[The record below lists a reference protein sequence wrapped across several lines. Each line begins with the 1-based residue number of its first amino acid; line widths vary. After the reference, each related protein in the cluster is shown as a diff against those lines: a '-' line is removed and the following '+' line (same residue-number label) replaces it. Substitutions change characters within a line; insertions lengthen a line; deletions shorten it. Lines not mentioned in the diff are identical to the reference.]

1 MIFSINLDIELTDE
15 ELKWLKDKFLPNRR
29 TYNVILGEMKESS
42 YKENPIVKN
51 LSEKNM
57 KNELD
62 LDNPIFVV
70 YLNVD
75 GMNPTRAQDLIENYK
90 KFLKYDNCTFWIVA
104 VTDQKTKFDM
114 IWKGQKYDTQSFD
127 NVQTITQLNKRMSK
141 LMELISEGTTDDVLK
156 QKLRDFTLDQILENE

>member
-1 MIFSINLDIELTDE
+1 
-15 ELKWLKDKFLPNRR
+15 
-29 TYNVILGEMKESS
+29 
-42 YKENPIVKN
+42 
-51 LSEKNM
+51 M

-75 GMNPTRAQDLIENYK
+75 NINSTHAQDLIENYK

-104 VTDQKTKFDM
+104 VTDQKTKFEM

-156 QKLRDFTLDQILENE
+156 QKLRDFTLDQILENK

>member
-1 MIFSINLDIELTDE
+1 
-15 ELKWLKDKFLPNRR
+15 
-29 TYNVILGEMKESS
+29 
-42 YKENPIVKN
+42 
-51 LSEKNM
+51 M

-75 GMNPTRAQDLIENYK
+75 GMNHTRAQDLIENYK

-104 VTDQKTKFDM
+104 VTDQKTKFEM

>member
-1 MIFSINLDIELTDE
+1 
-15 ELKWLKDKFLPNRR
+15 
-29 TYNVILGEMKESS
+29 
-42 YKENPIVKN
+42 
-51 LSEKNM
+51 M

-75 GMNPTRAQDLIENYK
+75 GMNPTHAQDLIENYK

-104 VTDQKTKFDM
+104 VTDQKTKFEM

-156 QKLRDFTLDQILENE
+156 QKIRDFALEQILENE

>member
-1 MIFSINLDIELTDE
+1 
-15 ELKWLKDKFLPNRR
+15 
-29 TYNVILGEMKESS
+29 
-42 YKENPIVKN
+42 
-51 LSEKNM
+51 M

-104 VTDQKTKFDM
+104 VTDQKTKFEM

-141 LMELISEGTTDDVLK
+141 LMELISEGTTDDVLN

>member
-1 MIFSINLDIELTDE
+1 
-15 ELKWLKDKFLPNRR
+15 
-29 TYNVILGEMKESS
+29 
-42 YKENPIVKN
+42 
-51 LSEKNM
+51 M

-104 VTDQKTKFDM
+104 VTDQKTKFEM